1 MRMKEGKTSLWAKA
15 DTKKY
20 FLFYVGIQTLSN
32 LEAMH
37 MSNQFNAPNAKK
49 LFTRKKSLKL

>member
-1 MRMKEGKTSLWAKA
+1 MRMKEGKTSLWVKA

-20 FLFYVGIQTLSN
+20 FIFYLGIQTVSN

-37 MSNQFNAPNAKK
+37 MSNKLNASNAKK
-49 LFTRKKSLKL
+49 LFSRKKSLKL

>member
-1 MRMKEGKTSLWAKA
+1 MLMREEKTSLWAKA

-20 FLFYVGIQTLSN
+20 FIFYLGIQTLSN

-37 MSNQFNAPNAKK
+37 MPNKFNAPNAKK